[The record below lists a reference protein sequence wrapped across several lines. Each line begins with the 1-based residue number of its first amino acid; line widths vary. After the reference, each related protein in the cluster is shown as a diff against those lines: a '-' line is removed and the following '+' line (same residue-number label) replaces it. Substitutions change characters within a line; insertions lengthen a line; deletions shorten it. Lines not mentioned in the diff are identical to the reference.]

1 MRRRLD
7 RFFADQNISPKA
19 NRTMWVKI
27 AIGLAV
33 LAGSWIAL
41 YVFNPDSWKFV
52 ALYLLGGLAQ
62 TFLLLNIAHDSN
74 HNAIS
79 SGRSSTRL

>member
-1 MRRRLD
+1 
-7 RFFADQNISPKA
+7 
-19 NRTMWVKI
+19 MWVKI
-27 AIGLAV
+27 GAGLAV

-41 YVFNPDSWKFV
+41 YAFRPDSWKFV
-52 ALYLLGGLAQ
+52 GLYLINAIAQ

-79 SGRSSTRL
+79 SSRSVNKALNYVFEIGRAHV